1 MKKTILILALL
12 LPTLIYSQKRKFYGE
27 VNVGMSS
34 TVNYEDEVVDIVDMS
49 VTYEDNIRPTASLL
63 FGTNIDM
70 GDYSLI
76 DVQIGLS
83 YPYILTGKVGVGS
96 YYGEREQIALILGV
110 RPYPLMGYAQLNIRP
125 NTGLHFVVCGEI
137 GTGSDISL
145 GTRSMF
151 NFGLR
156 CPIKGGM

>member
-1 MKKTILILALL
+1 MKKILLLILLSPL
-12 LPTLIYSQKRKFYGE
+12 VLHSQNKLFYVEANGG
-27 VNVGMSS
+27 VST

-49 VTYEDNIRPTASLL
+49 VTYENNDRFMGSLSI
-63 FGTNIDM
+63 GTNIPM

-76 DVQIGLS
+76 DIQIGLS

-96 YYGEREQIALILGV
+96 YYGKREQIAIVLGV

-137 GTGSDISL
+137 GTGGDISL

-156 CPIKGGM
+156 YPIKGGM

>member
-1 MKKTILILALL
+1 MKKILLLILLIPELL
-12 LPTLIYSQKRKFYGE
+12 YSQNKLFYVEANAG
-27 VNVGMSS
+27 VST
-34 TVNYEDEVVDIVDMS
+34 TVNYEDEVVDIVDMG
-49 VTYEDNIRPTASLL
+49 VTYENNDRFIGSLSI
-63 FGTNIDM
+63 GTNIPM

-76 DVQIGLS
+76 DIQLGLS
-83 YPYILTGKVGVGS
+83 YPYIVTGKVGVGS
-96 YYGEREQIALILGV
+96 YYGEREQIAIILGV

-156 CPIKGGM
+156 YPIKGGM

>member
-1 MKKTILILALL
+1 MMKKILLLILLIPELL
-12 LPTLIYSQKRKFYGE
+12 YSQNKLFYVEANAG
-27 VNVGMSS
+27 VST

-49 VTYEDNIRPTASLL
+49 VTYENNDRFMGSLSI
-63 FGTNIDM
+63 GTNIPM

-96 YYGEREQIALILGV
+96 YYGKREQIAIILGV

-156 CPIKGGM
+156 YPIKGGM

>member
-1 MKKTILILALL
+1 MMKKILLLILLIPELL
-12 LPTLIYSQKRKFYGE
+12 YSQNKLFYVE
-27 VNVGMSS
+27 VNAGVST
-34 TVNYEDEVVDIVDMS
+34 TVNYEDEVVDIVDMG
-49 VTYEDNIRPTASLL
+49 VTYENNDRFMGSLSI
-63 FGTNIDM
+63 GTNIPM

-76 DVQIGLS
+76 DIQLGLS
-83 YPYILTGKVGVGS
+83 YPYIVTGKVGVGS
-96 YYGEREQIALILGV
+96 YYGEREQIAIILGV

-156 CPIKGGM
+156 YPIKGGM